1 MRLLPRGGPG
11 ALLPLVVMLLLAML
25 TFWLD
30 RTIDLSGPESAG
42 PVTHD
47 PDYVIEKFTLLRL
60 SESGD
65 PRYTLTAARM
75 LHFPDDDTSLL
86 TTPVLVQMQPGKSD
100 LRIHAERGIV
110 FPGGEKLDLHDKVE
124 IFRAGRPGGESGDL
138 HMRTSYLRVLPDDD
152 RAETPARVIIDNG
165 ASTIS
170 GTGMDFDN
178 RYRQF
183 KLRAA
188 VTTTYHKPADAGRK
202 P

>member
-30 RTIDLSGPESAG
+30 RAIDLSSPESAG

-47 PDYVIEKFTLLRL
+47 PDYAIEKFTLLRL

-65 PRYTLTAARM
+65 QRYTLTAAKM

-100 LRIHAERGIV
+100 LRIHAQRGIV
-110 FPGGEKLDLHDKVE
+110 APGGEKLDLYDNVE

-138 HMRTSYLRVLPDDD
+138 HMMTSYLRVLPDDD
-152 RAETPARVIIDNG
+152 RAETPARVVIDNG
-165 ASTIS
+165 ASIVS

-188 VTTTYHKPADAGRK
+188 VTTTYRKPAADGRK